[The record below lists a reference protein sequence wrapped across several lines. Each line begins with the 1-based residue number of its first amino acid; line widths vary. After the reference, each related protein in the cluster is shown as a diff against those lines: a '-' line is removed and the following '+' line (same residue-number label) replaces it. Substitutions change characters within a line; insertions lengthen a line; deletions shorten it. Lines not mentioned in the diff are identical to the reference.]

1 MIIQWRRTMRAG
13 TVKWF
18 HRSSGYGFIRPK
30 DGKDDVFVFYPT
42 IETDG
47 PQTLSSGQ
55 SVLFESSESIDGHKA
70 TRVIFA

>member
-1 MIIQWRRTMRAG
+1 MQWRQVMRAG

-30 DGKDDVFVFYPT
+30 DGKEDVFVFYPS

-47 PQTLSSGQ
+47 PQILNSGQ
-55 SVLFESSESIDGHKA
+55 AVLFESSESMKGHHA